1 MEFKFRAVDD
11 RPPPPPPP
19 HPTAPS
25 TFNYVSKQALRVSA
39 GFSTTSPRP
48 NLEQIQNPNDTREA
62 IVQRELEKARIREE
76 IIAAEITRRRL
87 LEAEVRR
94 ELMIEREMALRRL
107 SAEGRISVEYG
118 LSMHTFDGGFAFPSC
133 INAFDMF
140 PMLPPPRLPEAMP
153 VNVRPPSETN
163 KDKLIVLAKPAPNIS
178 GAKRKAETA
187 SAGGTSELPPF
198 GLKKRPK
205 EEWSCAICQVS
216 ALSERALNEHLQ
228 GRKHKAK
235 EAGLRAQRTG
245 RSTSSTP
252 STKKTTMPSKLIDST
267 DFGTS
272 GQEANLKGKS
282 LKQNETGG
290 GSGQKMEMTGS
301 LKSKHQRVTLPENQT
316 AEDSEKTSS
325 TKAEQGSA
333 KTEGFERNKM
343 FKFWCE
349 MCQKGAYSRVVIE
362 AHIKGKKHR
371 ARLQKCGQKD
381 GVVSTASSGSAQKA
395 QETNLVAEKTS
406 QSNATQKAK
415 AIADVMAKEAIK
427 KAPVIVIVDAD

>member
-1 MEFKFRAVDD
+1 M
-11 RPPPPPPP
+11 
-19 HPTAPS
+19 
-25 TFNYVSKQALRVSA
+25 Q
-39 GFSTTSPRP
+39 
-48 NLEQIQNPNDTREA
+48 
-62 IVQRELEKARIREE
+62 
-76 IIAAEITRRRL
+76 
-87 LEAEVRR
+87 
-94 ELMIEREMALRRL
+94 
-107 SAEGRISVEYG
+107 
-118 LSMHTFDGGFAFPSC
+118 
-133 INAFDMF
+133 
-140 PMLPPPRLPEAMP
+140 
-153 VNVRPPSETN
+153 
-163 KDKLIVLAKPAPNIS
+163 AKPTPNIS
-178 GAKRKAETA
+178 GAKRKAETT
-187 SAGGTSELPPF
+187 SAGDTSELPSF

-252 STKKTTMPSKLIDST
+252 STKKTTMHSKVIESP

-272 GQEANLKGKS
+272 RQEAKVEGKS

-301 LKSKHQRVTLPENQT
+301 LKSKNQRVTLPENQT
-316 AEDSEKTSS
+316 AEDSEKTIS

-349 MCQKGAYSRVVIE
+349 MCQKGAYSRVVME
-362 AHIKGKKHR
+362 THIKGKKHR
-371 ARLQKCGQKD
+371 ARLQKRGQKD
-381 GVVSTASSGSAQKA
+381 GVVGTASSGSAQKA
-395 QETNLVAEKTS
+395 QDTNLVAEKTS

-415 AIADVMAKEAIK
+415 GVADVMAKEAIK
-427 KAPVIVIVDAD
+427 KTPVIVIVDAD

>member
-1 MEFKFRAVDD
+1 M
-11 RPPPPPPP
+11 
-19 HPTAPS
+19 
-25 TFNYVSKQALRVSA
+25 Q
-39 GFSTTSPRP
+39 
-48 NLEQIQNPNDTREA
+48 
-62 IVQRELEKARIREE
+62 
-76 IIAAEITRRRL
+76 
-87 LEAEVRR
+87 
-94 ELMIEREMALRRL
+94 
-107 SAEGRISVEYG
+107 
-118 LSMHTFDGGFAFPSC
+118 
-133 INAFDMF
+133 
-140 PMLPPPRLPEAMP
+140 
-153 VNVRPPSETN
+153 
-163 KDKLIVLAKPAPNIS
+163 AKPTPNIS

-187 SAGGTSELPPF
+187 SAGDTSELPPF

-252 STKKTTMPSKLIDST
+252 STKKATMHSKLTESP

-272 GQEANLKGKS
+272 GQEAKVEGKS

-290 GSGQKMEMTGS
+290 DSGQKMEMTGC
-301 LKSKHQRVTLPENQT
+301 LKSKNQRVTLPENQT
-316 AEDSEKTSS
+316 AEDSEKTNS

-349 MCQKGAYSRVVIE
+349 MCQKGAYSRVVME
-362 AHIKGKKHR
+362 THIKGKKHR
-371 ARLQKCGQKD
+371 ARLQKRGQKD

-395 QETNLVAEKTS
+395 QDTNLVAEKTS

-415 AIADVMAKEAIK
+415 GVADVMAKEAIK
-427 KAPVIVIVDAD
+427 KTPVIVIVDAD

>member
-1 MEFKFRAVDD
+1 
-11 RPPPPPPP
+11 
-19 HPTAPS
+19 
-25 TFNYVSKQALRVSA
+25 YVLCLS
-39 GFSTTSPRP
+39 
-48 NLEQIQNPNDTREA
+48 I
-62 IVQRELEKARIREE
+62 
-76 IIAAEITRRRL
+76 L
-87 LEAEVRR
+87 LQ
-94 ELMIEREMALRRL
+94 
-107 SAEGRISVEYG
+107 
-118 LSMHTFDGGFAFPSC
+118 
-133 INAFDMF
+133 
-140 PMLPPPRLPEAMP
+140 
-153 VNVRPPSETN
+153 
-163 KDKLIVLAKPAPNIS
+163 AKPAPNIS

-252 STKKTTMPSKLIDST
+252 STKKTTMPSK
-267 DFGTS
+267 
-272 GQEANLKGKS
+272 Q
-282 LKQNETGG
+282 
-290 GSGQKMEMTGS
+290 
-301 LKSKHQRVTLPENQT
+301 NQT